1 MKVVPQR
8 QQPGDDLRWALGAGG
23 LDGRAVGAGQ
33 HRPRPGSAENAV
45 AERELPCRLEPGP
58 HLNNHPSFQL

>member
-8 QQPGDDLRWALGAGG
+8 LQPGDDLRRALEVWMGEQ
-23 LDGRAVGAGQ
+23 LGAGQ

-45 AERELPCRLEPGP
+45 AERERPCRLEPRA
-58 HLNNHPSFQL
+58 HLHNHPSFQL